1 MLQQHNENKN
11 NNNNS
16 NSNSRSN
23 SNFNSNNNNIKM
35 KAMIANISE
44 YPYLS
49 GGKNTMGVI
58 FQKWDSYLKLASYFF
73 QLLQMLL
80 NFFFQMLLSVNYE
93 YCARASSGLRQR
105 WRHTFTHSSHISLW
119 ALSYNSVFVNH
130 LKLMSGYTFQYSS
143 HICIY
148 EFVTHF
154 KGFVTQEIF
163 SSQ

>member
-58 FQKWDSYLKLASYFF
+58 FQKWDSYLKLVSYFF

-80 NFFFQMLLSVNYE
+80 NFFFQMLLNFKKSFKVQWSQRGKIIFQIWEKYFF
-93 YCARASSGLRQR
+93 YVMWLLILWLVQRSWFQISS
-105 WRHTFTHSSHISLW
+105 
-119 ALSYNSVFVNH
+119 
-130 LKLMSGYTFQYSS
+130 
-143 HICIY
+143 
-148 EFVTHF
+148 
-154 KGFVTQEIF
+154 
-163 SSQ
+163 